1 MHVEGPTVIK
11 LHLHSHAHLVSSFG
25 VFSQYYQEVALQ
37 PFLHLAFII
46 VVDATD
52 RAVSWKTN

>member
-1 MHVEGPTVIK
+1 MHVEGPG
-11 LHLHSHAHLVSSFG
+11 LHSHAHLVSSFG
-25 VFSQYYQEVALQ
+25 VFSQYYKEVALQ